1 MEAPSTMTTF
11 NQENVE
17 DHYEIGDE
25 LGRYG
30 TVFPCLKNKT
40 NGLYNFG
47 VKSFLCVGFMENH
60 SSYCL
65 WI

>member
-25 LGRYG
+25 LGS
-30 TVFPCLKNKT
+30 TMTAFN
-40 NGLYNFG
+40 
-47 VKSFLCVGFMENH
+47 
-60 SSYCL
+60 
-65 WI
+65 